1 MKVFLILVYLFFG
14 KPVMETDSF
23 DTLKECE
30 QRGSRLS
37 EVIKETIPPG
47 VEILHL
53 ECTKPVKVMEPL

>member
-14 KPVMETDSF
+14 EPAMETESF

-30 QRGSRLS
+30 VGGSQLS
-37 EVIKETIPPG
+37 EFIKETIPPG

-53 ECTKPVKVMEPL
+53 GCTKPVKVMEPL